1 MTATIA
7 GLIGLERKGGAGL
20 VVQLTQQ
27 VRALISA
34 GRIARG
40 AVLPSSRHLAA
51 DLGVSRN
58 TVTYAFEQLAAE
70 GYLELA
76 RGRRPVVA
84 AAIERRPGGTQIGS
98 KGTTNLR
105 ARLSP
110 WALSLAHTD
119 WPMSYQAPFRPLRP
133 GHGDYREFPGEI
145 WARCLRRNA
154 ARQGRFPE
162 AEINRPRLQRAL
174 RDYLALN
181 RGVHA
186 EPEQIF
192 VLPSAQ
198 AALTLIAALVVR
210 PGDVV
215 LTEDPG
221 YPGAA
226 AAFRTAGADVHGV
239 RLDRQGMQRVPGGVA
254 ARAVF
259 VTPSHHHPTGL
270 LMPVSRRTELLAAAR
285 PGQTWIVE
293 DDYDGEF
300 HYDSRPVPALQG
312 LDRLGRVFYVGT
324 FAKAM
329 TPDIRL
335 GYIVAPAQLAVTME
349 IAQRHM
355 GLIAS
360 VHVQEALADFIDE
373 GHFVAHIRKLRRIY
387 HGRRDH
393 LVEALERQLGNVLSV
408 AVPPGGVQL
417 VARLRG
423 RAGDKTAARRLIEAG
438 VEVRALSSLALGRP
452 CDYGLLLGF
461 AAWQEREIDTAV
473 RAMVKVIGKN
483 RPAIRGIGGASSVR
497 PLRSAVRRQSPE

>member
-1 MTATIA
+1 MIA
-7 GLIGLERKGGAGL
+7 ALIDLERTGEAGL
-20 VVQLTQQ
+20 VAQLTQQ
-27 VRALISA
+27 VRALVSG
-34 GRIARG
+34 GRIPQG
-40 AVLPSSRHLAA
+40 TVLPSSRRLAA
-51 DLGVSRN
+51 DLAVSRN

-70 GYLELA
+70 GYLQLA

-84 AAIERRPGGTQIGS
+84 AVIDRRVTGTQAAPR
-98 KGTTNLR
+98 R
-105 ARLSP
+105 AAIRPPRLSP
-110 WALSLAHTD
+110 WASRLARAD

-133 GHGDYREFPGEI
+133 GHGDYREFPSEI

-154 ARQGRFPE
+154 ARQGSFPE
-162 AEINRPRLQRAL
+162 AEINRPRLRRAL
-174 RDYLALN
+174 RDYLVLN

-186 EPEQIF
+186 EPEQVF

-198 AALTLIAALVVR
+198 AALTLIAALVIT
-210 PGDVV
+210 PGDRV

-226 AAFRTAGADVHGV
+226 AAFRSAGADVVGV
-239 RLDRQGMQRVPGGVA
+239 RLDEQGMQCVAGGIGP
-254 ARAVF
+254 RAIF
-259 VTPSHHHPTGL
+259 TTPSHHHPTGR

-312 LDRLGRVFYVGT
+312 LDQQGRVLYVGT

-329 TPDIRL
+329 TPDVRL
-335 GYIVAPAQLAVTME
+335 GYIVAPAALAGTME

-360 VHVQEALADFIDE
+360 AQVQEALADFISE
-373 GHFVAHIRKLRRIY
+373 GHFLAHIRKVRRIY

-393 LVEALERQLGNVLSV
+393 LVDTIARQLGRVLSIE
-408 AVPPGGVQL
+408 VPPGGVQL

-423 RAGDKTAARRLIEAG
+423 RTADKAAARRLIDAG
-438 VEVRALSSLALGRP
+438 VEVRALSSLALDRP

-461 AAWQEREIDTAV
+461 AAWREHEISAAV
-473 RAMVKVIGKN
+473 RIMAGVIG
-483 RPAIRGIGGASSVR
+483 PS
-497 PLRSAVRRQSPE
+497 RSAARGVSRR